1 MDFDF
6 GYELINEIRQEVVQK
21 TEFRNISEEEMDTQ
35 LLSIV
40 EDVVFEK
47 TRHQHLRISEKK
59 RLVETIFNSLRR
71 FDILE
76 PLLKDSSITEIMI
89 NGPKNIF
96 VEKHGISQKS
106 PLYFES
112 SEQLEDLIQRIVSKV
127 NRSVN
132 EAQPIVDARLPD
144 GSRVNIVLKPVA
156 LNGPLVTIRKF
167 PENAVT
173 IDKLID
179 IGTITKEASEFLDIL
194 VKTKYNLFICGGT
207 GSGKTTFL
215 NVLSNFIPSN
225 ERIVTIEDS
234 AELRLSNVTNLA
246 RMETRNA
253 NTEGVGEI
261 PMKALIKTALRMRPD
276 RIIVGEVR
284 GEEALY
290 MLQAMNTGH
299 EGSMSTGHANSVSDM
314 LSRLETM
321 VLMAA
326 PLPLDAIRQQ
336 IASSLDVMIFI
347 SRFRDGSRKISE
359 ISEVMGVKNREIILN
374 QLYKFKEEREEKGI
388 VIGKLISTGNSFK
401 NTIKIRQNLGYYP
414 DHPLLR
420 ELELKAPTK

>member
-1 MDFDF
+1 
-6 GYELINEIRQEVVQK
+6 
-21 TEFRNISEEEMDTQ
+21 
-35 LLSIV
+35 
-40 EDVVFEK
+40 
-47 TRHQHLRISEKK
+47 
-59 RLVETIFNSLRR
+59 
-71 FDILE
+71 
-76 PLLKDSSITEIMI
+76 MI

-253 NTEGVGEI
+253 NTEEW
-261 PMKALIKTALRMRPD
+261 
-276 RIIVGEVR
+276 
-284 GEEALY
+284 
-290 MLQAMNTGH
+290 
-299 EGSMSTGHANSVSDM
+299 
-314 LSRLETM
+314 
-321 VLMAA
+321 
-326 PLPLDAIRQQ
+326 
-336 IASSLDVMIFI
+336 
-347 SRFRDGSRKISE
+347 
-359 ISEVMGVKNREIILN
+359 VKY
-374 QLYKFKEEREEKGI
+374 Q
-388 VIGKLISTGNSFK
+388 
-401 NTIKIRQNLGYYP
+401 
-414 DHPLLR
+414 
-420 ELELKAPTK
+420 

>member
-388 VIGKLISTGNSFK
+388 VIGKLRSTGNSFK

>member
-1 MDFDF
+1 M
-6 GYELINEIRQEVVQK
+6 
-21 TEFRNISEEEMDTQ
+21 
-35 LLSIV
+35 
-40 EDVVFEK
+40 
-47 TRHQHLRISEKK
+47 
-59 RLVETIFNSLRR
+59 
-71 FDILE
+71 
-76 PLLKDSSITEIMI
+76 
-89 NGPKNIF
+89 
-96 VEKHGISQKS
+96 
-106 PLYFES
+106 
-112 SEQLEDLIQRIVSKV
+112 
-127 NRSVN
+127 
-132 EAQPIVDARLPD
+132 DARLPD

-215 NVLSNFIPSN
+215 NVLSNYIPSN

-290 MLQAMNTGH
+290 MLQA
-299 EGSMSTGHANSVSDM
+299 
-314 LSRLETM
+314 
-321 VLMAA
+321 
-326 PLPLDAIRQQ
+326 
-336 IASSLDVMIFI
+336 
-347 SRFRDGSRKISE
+347 
-359 ISEVMGVKNREIILN
+359 IIP
-374 QLYKFKEEREEKGI
+374 GM
-388 VIGKLISTGNSFK
+388 
-401 NTIKIRQNLGYYP
+401 
-414 DHPLLR
+414 
-420 ELELKAPTK
+420 KAPCQQVRTLLAICYHALKQWC

>member
-1 MDFDF
+1 M
-6 GYELINEIRQEVVQK
+6 
-21 TEFRNISEEEMDTQ
+21 
-35 LLSIV
+35 
-40 EDVVFEK
+40 
-47 TRHQHLRISEKK
+47 
-59 RLVETIFNSLRR
+59 
-71 FDILE
+71 
-76 PLLKDSSITEIMI
+76 
-89 NGPKNIF
+89 
-96 VEKHGISQKS
+96 
-106 PLYFES
+106 
-112 SEQLEDLIQRIVSKV
+112 

-156 LNGPLVTIRKF
+156 TNGPLVTIRKF

-207 GSGKTTFL
+207 GSGKKQLFSMF
-215 NVLSNFIPSN
+215 LSNFIPSN

>member
-414 DHPLLR
+414 DHPY
-420 ELELKAPTK
+420 